1 MNQWKFVDSGNLGV
15 AGGVPLRTEDTTSSI
30 QPVNDTDGWM
40 PIDVFLKK
48 YDQRRNTVHKRIAD
62 GIWPRG
68 VIYSVPDGGVGWI
81 HEERAVRWLKEK
93 GKLSVQM

>member
-1 MNQWKFVDSGNLGV
+1 MNQWKTADSGGLGV
-15 AGGVPLRTEDTTSSI
+15 PGGVPLRTGGTT
-30 QPVNDTDGWM
+30 NGWM

-68 VIYSVPDGGVGWI
+68 VIYSAPDGGAGWI